1 LKIPVQKWGFEWE
14 NPSTNGGLSIARFDF
29 NAYSDPVYGELMRT
43 PYHIYS
49 LIGIHRAWSLGC
61 AYGGIPK
68 VVQTGHRAIEFFTI
82 QAGDAW
88 HDTTWIWGRAFSFH
102 FCPGY
107 NDVAFVKHL
116 LQHVANRFCVDL
128 SALDF
133 ASACDCI
140 WVWAQACDFLG
151 FSTFG
156 GDKHP
161 CSSFSM
167 KD

>member
-1 LKIPVQKWGFEWE
+1 MEFG
-14 NPSTNGGLSIARFDF
+14 
-29 NAYSDPVYGELMRT
+29 MC
-43 PYHIYS
+43 
-49 LIGIHRAWSLGC
+49 LGWHPQSR
-61 AYGGIPK
+61 Y
-68 VVQTGHRAIEFFTI
+68 GHRAIGFLTI

-133 ASACDCI
+133 ASACDCM
-140 WVWAQACDFLG
+140 WGWAKACEFLG
-151 FSTFG
+151 FSHIWRSQ
-156 GDKHP
+156 HP

-167 KD
+167 KDGWYGIIWCSMVPCPSAMPFEHWPKSSNFLVVKWL